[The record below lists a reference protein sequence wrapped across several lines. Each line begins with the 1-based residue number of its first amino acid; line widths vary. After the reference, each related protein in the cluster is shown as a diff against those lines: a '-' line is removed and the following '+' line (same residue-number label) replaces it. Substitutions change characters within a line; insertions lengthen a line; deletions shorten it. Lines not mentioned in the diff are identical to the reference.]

1 MKDYEKSITVKKPAG
16 EVYAAL
22 TQHIPDWWS
31 TNYSGAAAQKGDQY
45 NIAFGETR
53 KTFEI
58 IEAIP
63 GQQVTWLCIK
73 AYIDVPGLTKRDEWA
88 GTKLIWTITSD
99 GKSTTVTLNH
109 EGLNKSFE
117 CYDVCEPAWDYFTES
132 LQAYLTTGKG
142 TPYVKA
148 EVSV

>member
-1 MKDYEKSITVKKPAG
+1 MKDYEKSIIVNNPAG

-31 TNYSGAAAQKGDQY
+31 NDYSGAAAQKGDQY

-63 GQQVTWLCIK
+63 NQQVAWLCLK
-73 AYIDVPGLTKRDEWA
+73 AY
-88 GTKLIWTITSD
+88 
-99 GKSTTVTLNH
+99 
-109 EGLNKSFE
+109 
-117 CYDVCEPAWDYFTES
+117 
-132 LQAYLTTGKG
+132 
-142 TPYVKA
+142 
-148 EVSV
+148 